1 MRRFLPRWPR
11 MLLVV
16 VLAIAVSSALDLA
29 THGVAV
35 TGDVP
40 TGLFALAVPDI
51 DGGERGRC
59 SSGALS
65 IVFVGYSESLA
76 AARSM
81 ARKHRY
87 EIDVDQELIAQGSRA
102 GRPGSSAGSRPTAAS
117 PRPRS
122 PTPPGQRTQVASL
135 INAVLV
141 LLTMLVLA
149 GLFEQLPGATLA
161 RSWSTR
167 CSA

>member
-1 MRRFLPRWPR
+1 M
-11 MLLVV
+11 
-16 VLAIAVSSALDLA
+16 
-29 THGVAV
+29 
-35 TGDVP
+35 
-40 TGLFALAVPDI
+40 
-51 DGGERGRC
+51 
-59 SSGALS
+59 GALS

-87 EIDVDQELIAQGSRA
+87 EIDVDQELIAQGFACGAA
-102 GRPGSSAGSRPTAAS
+102 GFVGGFATDGSLSKTSVADAA
-117 PRPRS
+117 
-122 PTPPGQRTQVASL
+122 GQRTQVASL
-135 INAVLV
+135 INAVLI

-149 GLFEQLPGATLA
+149 GPVRAAARRDARA